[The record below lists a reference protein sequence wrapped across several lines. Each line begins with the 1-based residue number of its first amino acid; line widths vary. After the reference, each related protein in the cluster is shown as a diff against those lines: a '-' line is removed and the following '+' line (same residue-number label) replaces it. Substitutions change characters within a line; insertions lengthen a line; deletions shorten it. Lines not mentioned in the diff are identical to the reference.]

1 MRAGS
6 PYTRSEEL
14 CGETPPL
21 GLRPGGHSGA
31 SAGADRQR
39 TLSAELELAHGPAGA
54 WFRDAKLGIYNHWGP
69 VTYATVQQSESGIQ
83 VSVPAARRHAID
95 TIVRLE
101 LDGPASTLPI
111 LCEG

>member
-1 MRAGS
+1 VAKLLLWAYALAAIAALVLAQTGS
-6 PYTRSEEL
+6 GPYQPDWNSLT
-14 CGETPPL
+14 
-21 GLRPGGHSGA
+21 
-31 SAGADRQR
+31 
-39 TLSAELELAHGPAGA
+39 AHQDAA

-111 LCEG
+111 LHEG